1 MAIALD
7 DLARFL
13 DRLLA
18 VERFGD
24 DQGGIFRASN
34 RPVRR
39 LGLTL
44 EPWPGLATWVER
56 ERLDALFLH
65 RPWRLPPDGP
75 GDLGVLAY
83 HLAFDERLTTGYNPR
98 LAEVLGMTEL
108 EVLGRKE
115 GRPLGMLGAVPDQ
128 EFARFA
134 RVVTE
139 VFGGNDAV
147 HAGDQ
152 REIGR
157 VAVVGAMTEALVR
170 EAAARGVQVYVTGQ
184 WRQPATRAVEGI
196 GIGVVAVGHRRA
208 EEWGL
213 RALAAIL
220 EERWAGLVCRTP
232 RLSRGVGDD
241 LE

>member
-1 MAIALD
+1 MPIALD

-24 DQGGIFRASN
+24 DQGGVYRASD
-34 RPVRR
+34 RRVRR
-39 LGLTL
+39 LGLAL
-44 EPWPGLATWVER
+44 EPWPGLTEWVAR

-65 RPWRLPPDGP
+65 RPWRLPPAGP
-75 GDLGVLAY
+75 GDVGVLAY

-98 LAEVLGMTEL
+98 LAEVLGMTGL

-115 GRPLGMLGAVPDQ
+115 GRPLGMLGAVPAQ
-128 EFARFA
+128 EFAHFA
-134 RVVTE
+134 GVVTE

-147 HAGDQ
+147 HAGEQ

-157 VAVVGAMTEALVR
+157 VAIVGAMTEALVR
-170 EAAARGVQVYVTGQ
+170 EAAGRGVQCYVTGQ
-184 WRQPATRAVEGI
+184 WRRPAARAVEET

-220 EERWAGLVCRTP
+220 EERWAGLVCRVRPTG
-232 RLSRGVGDD
+232 REIGR
-241 LE
+241 ETA